1 MRQVWLAQKGK
12 AMAFDL
18 REAADPIPGNGEVR
32 IRIAASGVSFGDF
45 GERTGRGGRMGSG
58 PFLAGHEVA
67 GTVDMVAQG
76 VTDLH
81 EGDEVLA
88 VVPSGGY
95 SDLVCVNCR
104 QVVKRLD
111 WMGPVDS
118 AALPVDYLM
127 AYLMLIVMGAL
138 RKDDHVLIREV
149 DSSTG
154 LAILDICKIIGA
166 KTLGTAPVEKHGL
179 LMERGLDQ
187 PIDETK
193 QDLSKAVS
201 QMTGGRGMEIVL
213 DSTGGRKWRQD
224 YGTLAKSGRLIHYG
238 PLRPRADDWRT
249 RLGLLLTGFPP
260 AAYTPS
266 QLRRDG
272 KGVSGVNLEQLW
284 TMPDKTQLWL
294 DRLIGWYDEALF
306 RPCIDRTFPL
316 ERAEDAHRHVL
327 GQQGLGKVLLL
338 PRSIT
343 QALPKRS
350 EATS

>member
-12 AMAFDL
+12 TTTFSV

-45 GERTGRGGRMGSG
+45 GKPAGKGGQLGSG
-58 PFLAGHEVA
+58 PFVAGHEVA

-81 EGDEVLA
+81 EGDDVLA
-88 VVPSGGY
+88 VIPSGGY
-95 SDLVCVNCR
+95 SDLVCVNGQ

-127 AYLMLIVMGAL
+127 SYLMLIVMGAL
-138 RKDDHVLIREV
+138 RKGDHVLIREV

-166 KTLGTAPVEKHGL
+166 KTLGTAPVSIHSL

-187 PIDETK
+187 PIDEKK

-201 QMTGGRGMEIVL
+201 QMTDGRGMEIVL
-213 DSTGGRKWRQD
+213 DSTGGGKWRQD

-238 PLRPRADDWRT
+238 PLRPGAVDWQT
-249 RLGLLLTGFPP
+249 RLGQLLTGFPP

-266 QLRRDG
+266 QLKRDG
-272 KGVSGVNLEQLW
+272 KGVAGANLEQLW
-284 TMPDKTQLWL
+284 TMPDKIPLWL
-294 DRLIGWYDEALF
+294 DRLIGWYDEALY
-306 RPCIDRTFPL
+306 RPCIDRTFRL

-338 PRSIT
+338 P
-343 QALPKRS
+343 
-350 EATS
+350 